1 MPKTIEL
8 FSLTEFR
15 GNIHQLLL
23 VYLVIKL
30 PIMKTVR
37 NIVQHKSNS
46 IYSVHPDASVLDAL
60 RVMMDKN
67 ISALLVME
75 GADLKGIFTERD
87 YARKIILLGKA
98 SKETK
103 IKEVMTAKLEV
114 VDQDSSIDHC
124 MQIMTDKHIRH
135 LPVIDH
141 GIVSGMISIGDL
153 VKFVIEDQK
162 QTIEQLK
169 SYISS

>member
-1 MPKTIEL
+1 
-8 FSLTEFR
+8 
-15 GNIHQLLL
+15 
-23 VYLVIKL
+23 
-30 PIMKTVR
+30 MKTVR

-114 VDQDSSIDHC
+114 E
-124 MQIMTDKHIRH
+124 
-135 LPVIDH
+135 
-141 GIVSGMISIGDL
+141 IGRAH
-153 VKFVIEDQK
+153 V
-162 QTIEQLK
+162 
-169 SYISS
+169 